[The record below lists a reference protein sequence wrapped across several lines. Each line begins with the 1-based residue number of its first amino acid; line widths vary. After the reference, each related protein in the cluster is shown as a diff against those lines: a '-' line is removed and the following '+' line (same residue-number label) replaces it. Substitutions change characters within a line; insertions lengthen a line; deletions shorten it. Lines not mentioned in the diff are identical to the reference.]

1 MSITTIIV
9 FAIITAII
17 AYFWYATKK
26 MKNMPLVAE
35 NEHIV
40 TLTNANMQH
49 QIKNGVSL
57 VDFWAAWCMP
67 CKMMAPVIND
77 VAQEAAGKAK
87 ICKLDIQEFQDMAA
101 KHSVR
106 SIPTMILFK
115 NGKEI
120 NRFVG
125 VKSKDF
131 LMNELNK
138 VL

>member
-1 MSITTIIV
+1 MSITTIII
-9 FAIITAII
+9 FALITAIA
-17 AYFWYATKK
+17 AYFWYAMKK

-49 QIKNGVSL
+49 QIKNGISL

-115 NGKEI
+115 DGKEI

-138 VL
+138 VI

>member
-9 FAIITAII
+9 LAIITAIA

-26 MKNMPLVAE
+26 MKNMPMVEE
-35 NEHIV
+35 NEHVI
-40 TLTNANMQH
+40 TLTSANMPH
-49 QIKNGVSL
+49 QIKDGLSL

-77 VAQEAAGKAK
+77 VAQESAGKAK
-87 ICKLDIQEFQDMAA
+87 ICKLDIQAYQDMAA
-101 KHSVR
+101 KYSVR

-115 NGKEI
+115 DGKEI

-131 LMNELNK
+131 LMKELNK
-138 VL
+138 VI

>member
-9 FAIITAII
+9 FAIITAVI

-40 TLTNANMQH
+40 TLTNTNMQH
-49 QIKNGVSL
+49 QIKNGISL

-77 VAQEAAGKAK
+77 VAHEAAGKAK
-87 ICKLDIQEFQDMAA
+87 ICKLDIQEFQDMAT

-115 NGKEI
+115 DGKEI

-131 LMNELNK
+131 LMKELNK